1 MSSSKAAE
9 RQSFSSPTIKA
20 ESQPIVFFEKK
31 VDTFLKQKVWGCDNP
46 LGQAQKRRWVQ
57 KSLIEWLHTPATD
70 AEGLA
75 TLASLKA
82 KALESLKASGGAAY
96 EREDAAYKKEKRE
109 RAQGETKKGGLFA
122 FQFSQDAAACAYDV
136 ARKSGA
142 ALTGVYFA
150 DVDGIP
156 AESLESAKAA
166 LLAMPSCFAVGVSVS
181 GAGLAAAVAYDT
193 EGGAVEYEYM
203 KRVHAAVRA
212 AAEEALHAAG
222 LPDLC
227 ADEKAGN
234 GVRWRF
240 CLSQVEVKPAEE
252 LIEPLA
258 IPAAPTPLE
267 RGAKTAKT
275 AAKRPQGTD
284 GAQPQGG
291 ELDADTVQKAAFA
304 VADALIKAGFDNAP
318 IEGALRGLYEGARP
332 GSSRLEPGEITRMIE
347 WTRENPRKGSRASE
361 KAALCDA
368 ALSGWRFD
376 VFTGR
381 YVSPSGESTDTEGAE
396 AAVVRW
402 LRVQGFEVSGNYA
415 ADKLQNYVKKNPPCQ
430 IDSLTAKANALADA
444 YTAADAG
451 AIARTCAAWGWDAY
465 GARRFELWLYEMMA
479 RAYTPGEKCDG
490 MVILYGAQGTRKTSL
505 FEAIAKEMTGSFPA
519 QYDPQGGK
527 DGAVRLAHTCI
538 ALIDEFDRYSR
549 KNDVAEIKKALTQTG
564 AVERAAYARGDS
576 VYPYRAVFAGTT
588 NNPQPLPPGEAQ
600 ARRYWVIEVPRRMEW
615 DTDTLRAMLRQAAH
629 DVRDGLARG
638 ERVWVPTDAEA
649 AEATARNSGRR
660 GDDDSKAALAAMCA
674 ALRRA
679 ARDKKVRVETVCG
692 ALFWGNAAETG
703 HYAQPDDAFCVV
715 DWRAPKAQ
723 AGKISRMIAERCK
736 RSTVW
741 NGGNKKSGYK
751 LADIIA
757 EFGAE

>member
-1 MSSSKAAE
+1 M
-9 RQSFSSPTIKA
+9 
-20 ESQPIVFFEKK
+20 KK
-31 VDTFLKQKVWGCDNP
+31 VEALLGLRVYGCNNP
-46 LGQAQKRRWVQ
+46 LGKSRKWTQ
-57 KSLIEWLHTPATD
+57 KSLRDWLQTPATD
-70 AEGLA
+70 AAGLGA
-75 TLASLKA
+75 LASLKA
-82 KALESLKASGGAAY
+82 SGD
-96 EREDAAYKKEKRE
+96 DAAYKGEKKA
-109 RAQGETKKGGLFA
+109 RARGSRGGLYA
-122 FQFSQDAAACAYDV
+122 FQFAQNAAAAGYDD
-136 ARKSGA
+136 ARRKGA

-156 AESLESAKAA
+156 AESLTAAKAA
-166 LLAMPSCFAVGVSVS
+166 LFSMPSCVAVGVSVS
-181 GAGLAAAVAYDT
+181 GAGLAACIAYDT
-193 EGGAVEYEYM
+193 EGGAVESAYM
-203 KRVHAAVRA
+203 DRVHAAVCDA
-212 AAEEALHAAG
+212 ADEALHAAG
-222 LPDLC
+222 LADVC
-227 ADEKAGN
+227 ADRDAGN

-240 CLSQVEVKPAEE
+240 CLAQVEIKNEGE
-252 LIEPLA
+252 TIQPLA

-267 RGAKTAKT
+267 RAKTAKT

-284 GAQPQGG
+284 GAQPRGG

-304 VADALIKAGFDNAP
+304 VADTLIKAGFDNAP
-318 IEGALRGLYEGARP
+318 IEGALRGLYEGTRP

-376 VFTGR
+376 VFPGR
-381 YVSPSGESTDTEGAE
+381 YVSPSGESTDTDGAA
-396 AAVVRW
+396 AAVVQW
-402 LRVQGFEVSGNYA
+402 LHAQGVEVSGNYA
-415 ADKLQNYVKKNPPCQ
+415 ADKLRNHVEKNPARQ
-430 IDSLTAKANALADA
+430 FDSLTAKANALADA
-444 YTAADAG
+444 YTDADAG

-465 GARRFELWLYEMMA
+465 GARRFELWLYEMLA
-479 RAYTPGEKCDG
+479 RAYTPGEKCDC
-490 MVILYGAQGTRKTSL
+490 MVILFGAQGTRKTSL

-564 AVERAAYARGDS
+564 AVERAAYARGDA

-588 NNPQPLPPGEAQ
+588 NNPAPLPPGEAQ

-615 DTDTLRAMLRQAAH
+615 DADTLRAMLRKAAH

-638 ERVWVPTDAEA
+638 ERVWVPTDAES
-649 AEATARNSGRR
+649 AETAGNNTTKR
-660 GDDDSKAALAAMCA
+660 GDDDSRAALAAMCA
-674 ALRRA
+674 ALRHTNQG
-679 ARDKKVRVETVCG
+679 ETVCG
-692 ALFWGNAAETG
+692 SLFWGNAAETG
-703 HYAQPDDAFCVV
+703 HYATPGDDGPTMVT
-715 DWRAPKAQ
+715 DWHAPKAQ

-751 LADIIA
+751 LADIIG
-757 EFGAE
+757 EFGDE